1 VNWFES
7 NFVQYVNGPQQAFKG
22 NIMLMRNEYIKFL
35 DSDVSQIES
44 ELLCGPRSTSVEA
57 CYDRKNQ
64 LIKNLIVA
72 ELE

>member
-1 VNWFES
+1 M
-7 NFVQYVNGPQQAFKG
+7 
-22 NIMLMRNEYIKFL
+22 IMRNEYIKFL

-64 LIKNLIVA
+64 LIKNLFVA
-72 ELE
+72 E